1 MKKKGGAKAGALN
14 SSLIRTPIR
23 RQFAIFLLPTFI
35 CFCIGFLWPFVQGLY
50 LSLHKF
56 TTVSHVEWVGFG
68 NYVKAFNDQGFRHAF
83 LYTALVAVV
92 SLVLIILHLKQPKK
106 SALDIAIAVFNGLLI
121 PAAAFCLASP
131 HTIEPFVRFAVGIV
145 TIVTGLINLI
155 ETLKI
160 KNKKDWK
167 FVVSV
172 AGAVALIALG
182 IVMAAAHVDSVAV
195 TQRVIGIF
203 LVLNAVANIWYF
215 IQFRREARES
225 ERSTEQPA
233 A

>member
-1 MKKKGGAKAGALN
+1 MKKKARPEKAKTEEGKKR
-14 SSLIRTPIR
+14 SPVIRTAKGVLRLMQNKVIASLMMLGQGVLFLISPSGDMKPTIR
-23 RQFAIFLLPTFI
+23 ISA
-35 CFCIGFLWPFVQGLY
+35 GLII
-50 LSLHKF
+50 L
-56 TTVSHVEWVGFG
+56 
-68 NYVKAFNDQGFRHAF
+68 
-83 LYTALVAVV
+83 V
-92 SLVLIILHLKQPKK
+92 SLVLIILHLKQPKM

-155 ETLKI
+155 ETLNI

>member
-1 MKKKGGAKAGALN
+1 MKKKARPEKTKTEEEKKR
-14 SSLIRTPIR
+14 SPVIRTAKGVLRLMQNKVIASLMMLGQGVLFLISPSGDMKPTIR
-23 RQFAIFLLPTFI
+23 ISA
-35 CFCIGFLWPFVQGLY
+35 GLII
-50 LSLHKF
+50 L
-56 TTVSHVEWVGFG
+56 
-68 NYVKAFNDQGFRHAF
+68 
-83 LYTALVAVV
+83 V

>member
-1 MKKKGGAKAGALN
+1 MKKKASPEKTKTEEEKKG
-14 SSLIRTPIR
+14 SPVIRTAKGVLRLMQNKVIASLMMLGQGVLFLISPSGDMKPTIR
-23 RQFAIFLLPTFI
+23 ISA
-35 CFCIGFLWPFVQGLY
+35 GLII
-50 LSLHKF
+50 L
-56 TTVSHVEWVGFG
+56 
-68 NYVKAFNDQGFRHAF
+68 
-83 LYTALVAVV
+83 V

-131 HTIEPFVRFAVGIV
+131 HMIEPFVRFAVGIV

-172 AGAVALIALG
+172 AGAVALIVLG

>member
-1 MKKKGGAKAGALN
+1 MKKKASPEKTKTEEEKKR
-14 SSLIRTPIR
+14 SPVIRTAKGVLRLMQNKVIASLMMLGQGVLFLISPSGDMKPTIR
-23 RQFAIFLLPTFI
+23 ISA
-35 CFCIGFLWPFVQGLY
+35 GLII
-50 LSLHKF
+50 L
-56 TTVSHVEWVGFG
+56 
-68 NYVKAFNDQGFRHAF
+68 
-83 LYTALVAVV
+83 V